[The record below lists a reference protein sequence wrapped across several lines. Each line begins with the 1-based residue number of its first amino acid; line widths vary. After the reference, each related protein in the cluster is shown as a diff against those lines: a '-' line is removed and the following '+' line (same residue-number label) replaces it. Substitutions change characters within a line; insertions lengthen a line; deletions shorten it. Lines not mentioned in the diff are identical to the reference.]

1 MPDLVPFAGLLW
13 FSCRK
18 CEGWGGDE
26 EHKGL
31 YRDFVLV
38 APHLLPHA
46 TPWAVCGTKE
56 GRAGSSCEIGTW
68 TRVSLKLIKGLKG
81 YEREPG
87 EDCWAM
93 MEESK
98 GHVRRNCV
106 SRWCQRTPVRSATA
120 ILPLLWAKCIQ
131 KSCGKPWACRS
142 KNYWSYDKPW
152 WCCNASS
159 EGACA

>member
-1 MPDLVPFAGLLW
+1 MPDLVLFAGLLW

-68 TRVSLKLIKGLKG
+68 TRVSLKLIKGLKI
-81 YEREPG
+81 
-87 EDCWAM
+87 W
-93 MEESK
+93 K
-98 GHVRRNCV
+98 GT
-106 SRWCQRTPVRSATA
+106 RWRLLGNDGGKQRTRKKKLCQQVVPEDTCE
-120 ILPLLWAKCIQ
+120 KCHRYPALAVSIQ